1 MSPGDTKFLTDTS
14 RHTNDAEAVTDDC
27 FISASRY
34 PGLQKLSFF
43 PTTSILMTKTAMSDV
58 ANPQVE
64 LITDFIY
71 NSS

>member
-1 MSPGDTKFLTDTS
+1 MSLGDTKFLTDTS

-34 PGLQKLSFF
+34 PGLEKLSVF
-43 PTTSILMTKTAMSDV
+43 PITSILMTTAMSDV
-58 ANPQVE
+58 ANSQVE
-64 LITDFIY
+64 LIIGLIH